1 MKNEKPLYMKTTF
14 LTKRQYMQKDVIDDC
29 YGRLYEIPN
38 QLAQSGHSVQGICL
52 SYRKRVEAIFKSEH
66 TQTDQVTWYSFNLG
80 YLIIP
85 GLIRYLHAVKSRIE
99 TFKPDILI
107 GSSDCPHVIIT
118 VLLAKWLKIP
128 CVVDLYDNY
137 ESFGLAKFPGMTQAY
152 RWAIEQVDG
161 VCCVSEPL
169 ADHIRQT
176 YQHSNVS
183 TLESTINPDGFYP
196 MDARKCRQQLQLPL
210 SAKLMGV
217 AGSLH
222 RNRGIDLLYR
232 SFIALADSDP
242 ELHLV
247 LAGPVDKSCP
257 IPEHPRIHYLGLLPH
272 DQIVIFFNALDLAV
286 VCMRDTDFGRFAF
299 PQKTYE
305 ILACRTPLLTARLGA
320 LQRTLEEY
328 PQCLFEPED
337 ENDLQQKIKH
347 LLANPVI
354 INLTIPTWSDQSIK
368 LQSWLQTT
376 IQSQHAEL
384 NAASKK

>member
-1 MKNEKPLYMKTTF
+1 MKIIF
-14 LTKRQYMQKDVIDDC
+14 LTKRQYMQKDVIDDG
-29 YGRLYEIPN
+29 YGRLYELPN
-38 QLAQSGHSVQGICL
+38 QLARGGNQIQGICL
-52 SYRKRVEAIFKSEH
+52 SYRKREEGNKEH
-66 TQTDQVTWYSFNLG
+66 FREDPGSLEWHSFNLG
-80 YLIIP
+80 KMVFP
-85 GLIRYLHAVKSRIE
+85 GLFQYSFKTAKLIQS
-99 TFKPDILI
+99 FKPDLLL

-152 RWAIEQVDG
+152 RWAIQQADG

-176 YQHSNVS
+176 FQHSNVS

-272 DQIVIFFNALDLAV
+272 DQIVIFYNALDLAV
-286 VCMRDTDFGRFAF
+286 ACMRDTDFGRFAF

-328 PQCLFEPED
+328 PQCLYEPED
-337 ENDLQQKIKH
+337 QNDLQHKIKH
-347 LLANPVI
+347 LLINPVI
-354 INLTIPTWSDQSIK
+354 INLTIPSWSDQSIR

-376 IQSQHAEL
+376 IKSKHAEL
-384 NAASKK
+384 NAT